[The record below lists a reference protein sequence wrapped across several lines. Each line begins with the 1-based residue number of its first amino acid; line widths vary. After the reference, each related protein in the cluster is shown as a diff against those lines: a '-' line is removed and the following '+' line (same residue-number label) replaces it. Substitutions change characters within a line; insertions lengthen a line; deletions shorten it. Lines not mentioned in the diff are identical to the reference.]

1 MSMFKSLLLIAPL
14 ALAGAA
20 HAQPAHLTDA
30 QYLAAVRCQTLMSS
44 SNLGRED
51 TRAIDSLVKSEAS
64 FRSAAAY
71 DRGESVRE
79 DTAQAARHA
88 GAFAKA
94 ALSTERDGVCRSFV
108 GAAQTASAAS
118 PTANRTN

>member
-14 ALAGAA
+14 ALAGVAN
-20 HAQPAHLTDA
+20 AQPGHLTDA
-30 QYLAAVRCQTLMSS
+30 QYLTAVRCQTLMSS

-64 FRSAAAY
+64 MRSGPAY

-94 ALSTERDGVCRSFV
+94 ALVSERDGVCRSFA
-108 GAAQTASAAS
+108 GAVQSASVAS
-118 PTANRTN
+118 PSATRTN

>member
-1 MSMFKSLLLIAPL
+1 MFKSLLLIAPL
-14 ALAGAA
+14 ALAGVAN
-20 HAQPAHLTDA
+20 AQPVHLTDA

-64 FRSAAAY
+64 TRSGPAY

-79 DTAQAARHA
+79 DTAQTARHA

-94 ALSTERDGVCRSFV
+94 ALTTERDGLCRAFTGVVQS
-108 GAAQTASAAS
+108 ASVTTPA
-118 PTANRTN
+118 ANRTN

>member
-14 ALAGAA
+14 ALAGVAN
-20 HAQPAHLTDA
+20 AQPSHLTDA
-30 QYLAAVRCQTLMSS
+30 QYFAAVRCQTLMAS

-51 TRAIDSLVKSEAS
+51 TRAIDSLVKSES
-64 FRSAAAY
+64 SMRSGAAY

-88 GAFAKA
+88 GTFAKA
-94 ALSTERDGVCRSFV
+94 ALVTERDGVCRTFT
-108 GAAQTASAAS
+108 GAVRSASVATPA
-118 PTANRTN
+118 ANRTN

>member
-20 HAQPAHLTDA
+20 NAQPNHLTDA
-30 QYLAAVRCQTLMSS
+30 QYLAAVRCQTLMAS

-51 TRAIDSLVKSEAS
+51 TRAIDNLVKAEGSI
-64 FRSAAAY
+64 RSGVAY
-71 DRGESVRE
+71 GRGESVRE

-88 GAFAKA
+88 GPFAKA
-94 ALSTERDGVCRSFV
+94 ALVSERDGMCRAFTPTVQS
-108 GAAQTASAAS
+108 ASVATPA
-118 PTANRTN
+118 ANRTN